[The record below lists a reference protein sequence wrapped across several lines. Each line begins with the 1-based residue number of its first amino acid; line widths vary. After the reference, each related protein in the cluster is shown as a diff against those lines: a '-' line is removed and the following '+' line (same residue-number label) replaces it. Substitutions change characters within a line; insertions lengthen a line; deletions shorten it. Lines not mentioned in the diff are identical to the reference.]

1 MLDAAIPKADNENV
15 IVISNYTKALLDT
28 FKNIK
33 KSTRPDDISAL
44 SVSQTVSFFA
54 LVYERVRNAVE
65 YREDHLILRA
75 AIERILRRRFSLNPD
90 GHGEAE
96 NLLREL
102 LWARYF
108 DNGVL
113 GAEDNVIIQ
122 NLVNKYIMLHRIL
135 INGRDSE
142 SRIFLDEFLMDLL
155 TSEIE
160 ETLKPESAGIQSNLS
175 FFIYQVLR
183 NKIKIEGLKEEQKD
197 AYFLV
202 AIEKVF
208 GKSDRAY
215 LRYRLFTTFYKIIAA
230 HTEKELQNLSTKL
243 PSIFKKIDEMVTNPY
258 VDNLVKF
265 TRKQLP
271 PFIILFALI
280 KNKPAEINAI
290 LTNKERLWTEVDQMC
305 RVKYQQLGS
314 RIRSLAI
321 RSFIYILLTK
331 MIFAIILEVPVSLY
345 FYGEINRNAIIINSI
360 FPPMLM
366 IAILGFFKVPGDDN
380 TKKIF
385 QRIVDIIDDD
395 RSFESK
401 VAFMPKKSTPK
412 RPLLI
417 FGFTVFYSLT
427 FLITLTLIYKF
438 LANLSFNLV
447 SQAIFIFFVSVVS
460 FFSYRIRQVTKEL
473 RLDEKATILAP
484 IGDFFFMP
492 MLSLG
497 KFFSSGIAKLNF
509 FIFIFDFIIE
519 APFKLIFEVVEEWI
533 SFVRKR
539 KEEII

>member
-1 MLDAAIPKADNENV
+1 MPDEEIKTTENNSIPL
-15 IVISNYTKALLDT
+15 SLYTKALLDT
-28 FKNIK
+28 LKSIK
-33 KSTRPDDISAL
+33 SKAKPDDNSAL

-75 AIERILRRRFSLNPD
+75 AIERILRRRFSLNPN
-90 GHGEAE
+90 GKGEAE

-113 GAEDNVIIQ
+113 GGEDTMIIQ
-122 NLVNKYIMLHRIL
+122 NLVDKFVLLRNQIVI
-135 INGRDSE
+135 GRDSE
-142 SRIFLDEFLMDLL
+142 LKIFLDKFLFDLI
-155 TSEIE
+155 TCEIE
-160 ETLKPESAGIQSNLS
+160 ESLKPQSAQTQKNLS

-183 NKIKIEGLKEEQKD
+183 RKIKIEGLKDDQKN

-202 AIEKVF
+202 AIERVF
-208 GKSDRAY
+208 GKSDIAY
-215 LRYRLFTTFYKIIAA
+215 LRYHLFITFYKTFNEYSDNEFKSIIP
-230 HTEKELQNLSTKL
+230 KL
-243 PSIFKKIDEMVTNPY
+243 PSIFKKIDDMAANPY
-258 VDNLVKF
+258 VDNLAKF
-265 TRKQLP
+265 IRKQMP
-271 PFIILFALI
+271 PFLILFALI
-280 KNKPAEINAI
+280 KKKPSELQTI
-290 LTNKERLWTEVDQMC
+290 LTDREKLWNEIDTTC
-305 RVKYQQLGS
+305 REKYQQLGT
-314 RIRSLAI
+314 RIRTLAV

-331 MIFAIILEVPVSLY
+331 MIFAIILEIPVSMY
-345 FYGEINRNAIIINSI
+345 FYGEINRNAIIINSV
-360 FPPMLM
+360 FPPLLM
-366 IAILGFFKVPGDDN
+366 IAILGFFKVPGEEN

-385 QRIVDIIDDD
+385 QRIVDIIDEDK
-395 RSFESK
+395 SFETK
-401 VAFMPKKSTPK
+401 IAFVPKKSTPK

-427 FLITLTLIYKF
+427 FLVTLSLIYKF
-438 LANLSFNLV
+438 LTNIGFNLV
-447 SQAIFIFFVSVVS
+447 SQIIFIFFVSIVS

-473 RLDEKATILAP
+473 RLEEKASILAP

-497 KFFSSGIAKLNF
+497 KFFSTGIAKLNF